1 MFPSLGQSHGLT
13 GLGPAPQ
20 GPATAIQP
28 PLCERG
34 WLSSS
39 PNQELSVLNFPLVNY
54 LNIVCM
60 PKCASAA
67 FIEKVHGAYQ
77 GISAEKARRHG
88 DTPNRMRDGGRGAI

>member
-1 MFPSLGQSHGLT
+1 MVSSLGQSHRLT

-20 GPATAIQP
+20 GPAPVIQP

-39 PNQELSVLNFPLVNY
+39 PSQELSVLNPPLVNY
-54 LNIVCM
+54 LNIVCVY
-60 PKCASAA
+60 PSVLEHVTS

-77 GISAEKARRHG
+77 GNSAEKARRF
-88 DTPNRMRDGGRGAI
+88 